1 MVAEK
6 PPACHS
12 DENKMKVGSDAPVSL
27 YLGDKEMQMF
37 QM

>member
-1 MVAEK
+1 MAEK

-12 DENKMKVGSDAPVSL
+12 DENKMKVWSDAPGSL
-27 YLGDKEMQMF
+27 YLRDKGMQMF